1 MEQEKHAMDLVGVE
15 GEVEALRRAIHR
27 HSYLYYVLSTPE
39 ITDAEWDVLY
49 DRLVLLETKHPH
61 LVTEDSPTQVV
72 GGKVLDGFAS
82 VTHAFPLYSLDKESS
97 METLVERLTALKDEN
112 TTFVVELKIDGLT
125 AQLQYEGGRLV
136 QGATRGNGTVGED
149 VTENLR
155 NVLGIPHTIPYKGT
169 LFVHGEVFFPKNQL
183 QRVNEER
190 LEHEEMVFAN
200 TRNAASGT
208 LRQYST
214 AKVKDRKL
222 GFLAY
227 QIQNLSD
234 IGEEIG
240 VTTHVENTAFLKENH
255 FMTVESRPFAEV
267 SEVVAYI
274 ESIDRE
280 SLPFDID
287 GMVVKVNEMNRR
299 EELGYT
305 RKHPR
310 HSIAFKFETEKALS
324 KVLGVSV
331 QVGRTGKLTPVA
343 ELEPVTL
350 AQTVV
355 AKATLHNFDLLE
367 KMDVRIGDT
376 VLIHK
381 GGDIIP
387 AVLGVEMELRP
398 EDAIPYEK
406 PAHCPS
412 CGATVVQKE
421 GIVDL
426 FCTGEECGDKVVRQ
440 ISHFVSRD
448 AMDIDSLGKTIV
460 QQLVEKGYV
469 THALDLYDVTFEQ
482 LMTLER
488 MGETTANKLL
498 KNIHDSKT
506 KQPFSKVLYSLGQ
519 KEIGRS
525 VSTELVKKF
534 GSLDAILSLSRQDIE
549 SIKGFG
555 TKLADS
561 VLELSTVP
569 SWINT
574 LNRVRELGLQVEEAM
589 VEPSGGVFEGKTV
602 VITGTLS
609 KERSYFATIVESQGG
624 KVGKSVSSKTDFLL
638 YGEKAGSKLKAA
650 TKLVKDGAMQEG
662 SLLTEESFNALLGK

>member
-1 MEQEKHAMDLVGVE
+1 MKQEDVVGNMQIAEEMEI
-15 GEVEALRRAIHR
+15 LRRSIHR

-39 ITDAEWDVLY
+39 ISDVEWDALY
-49 DRLVLLETKHPH
+49 DRLVLLEKEYPQ
-61 LVTEDSPTQVV
+61 LVTEDSPTQIV
-72 GGKVLDGFAS
+72 GGKVLEGFEP

-97 METLVERLTALKDEN
+97 MDALVERLEAIKDDN

-125 AQLQYEGGRLV
+125 AQLQYENGRLV

-155 NVLGIPHTIPYKGT
+155 NVLGVPLTIPYKGT

-190 LEHEEMVFAN
+190 LENQEMVFAN

-208 LRQYST
+208 LRQYAT
-214 AKVKDRKL
+214 EKVKDRKL

-234 IGEEIG
+234 IGADIG
-240 VTTHVENTAFLKENH
+240 VKTHVENTTFLEANH
-255 FMTVESRPFAEV
+255 FMTVESRPFSEV

-274 ESIDRE
+274 RTIDRDA
-280 SLPFDID
+280 LPFDID
-287 GMVVKVNEMNRR
+287 GMVVKVNEMSRR

-305 RKHPR
+305 RKYPR

-324 KVLGVSV
+324 KVLGISV

-343 ELEPVTL
+343 ELEPVSL
-350 AQTVV
+350 AQTIV
-355 AKATLHNFDLLE
+355 AKATLHNFDILE

-398 EDAIPYEK
+398 EEALPYEK
-406 PAHCPS
+406 PSFCPS
-412 CGATVVQKE
+412 CGAAVEQKE

-426 FCTGEECGDKVVRQ
+426 FCTGEDCGDKVVRQ

-460 QQLVEKGYV
+460 QQLVDKGYV
-469 THALDLYDVTFEQ
+469 SHALDLYDLTFEQ
-482 LMTLER
+482 LMTLDR

-498 KNIHDSKT
+498 KNIQESKS
-506 KQPFSKVLYSLGQ
+506 KQPFSKVLYALGQ

-525 VSTELVKKF
+525 VSTELVKTF
-534 GSLDAILSLSRQDIE
+534 GSLDAILSLSREDIE

-555 TKLADS
+555 SKLADS
-561 VLELSTVP
+561 ILELSTVP

-574 LNRVRELGLQVEEAM
+574 LNRVRELGLHVEEAI
-589 VEPSGGVFEGKTV
+589 VAPTGGVFEGKTV

-609 KERSYFATIVESQGG
+609 KERSHFAAIVESQGG

-650 TKLVKDGAMQEG
+650 TKLVEEGTMEQG
-662 SLLTEESFNALLGK
+662 SLLTEDAFNALLGN